1 MPDGTVTNGSPRVVI
16 LGPGES
22 LARQPFDPSF
32 AGGTLAS
39 IKYDYSGSGTQSMTL
54 AFLGTVDGT
63 FNELDLDMRIQLLGN
78 VLLPALKNDDTN
90 LFIGVDLTQWQSF
103 PTNFN
108 ALDTFTFAGGT
119 NDALPGFLIGTS
131 EVALGA
137 DGYETAQEKTENVRR
152 GLPNVG
158 IGDGTTIDNAILDK
172 DARVG
177 ANVKL
182 CNKDKIKNGEGP
194 NFVIRD
200 GLVVIPRG
208 AIVLDGT
215 VI

>member
-39 IKYDYSGSGTQSMTL
+39 IKYDYSGSATQSMTL

-63 FNELDLDMRIQLLGN
+63 FNELDLDMGIQLLGN

-137 DGYETAQEKTENVRR
+137 DGYETASPFSGEVYVAGAIDGEV
-152 GLPNVG
+152 PEPG
-158 IGDGTTIDNAILDK
+158 IGALLWTGVLLTTWQ
-172 DARVG
+172 ARRRH
-177 ANVKL
+177 KL
-182 CNKDKIKNGEGP
+182 K
-194 NFVIRD
+194 
-200 GLVVIPRG
+200 
-208 AIVLDGT
+208 AA
-215 VI
+215 